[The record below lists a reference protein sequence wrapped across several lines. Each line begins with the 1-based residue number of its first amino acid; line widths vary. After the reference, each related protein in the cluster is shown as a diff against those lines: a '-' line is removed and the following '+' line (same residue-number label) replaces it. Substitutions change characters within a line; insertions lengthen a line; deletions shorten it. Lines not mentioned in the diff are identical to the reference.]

1 MSLIVALMSILVF
14 GTVVLG
20 LILSKINHFLTEHPR
35 LEKRIIGANIS
46 FFVVLSVFA
55 LIYLFSGSRAFA
67 EGAAGAAAAG
77 ASDSTGLGYLGAGL
91 ATGLA
96 TIGAGIGVGITGS
109 AGIGAISE
117 KPGML
122 GRTLIYV
129 GLAEG
134 IAIYGLIISIMIL
147 GRI

>member
-1 MSLIVALMSILVF
+1 MYIIISLMSILVF
-14 GTVVLG
+14 ATVVLG
-20 LILSKINHFLTEHPR
+20 IILNGKNSFLKAHPKM
-35 LEKRIIGANIS
+35 EKRIAGANIS
-46 FFVVLSVFA
+46 FFTILSVFA
-55 LIYLFSGSRAFA
+55 VIYIFTGNHAFA
-67 EGAAGAAAAG
+67 QSAAGAAG
-77 ASDSTGLGYLGAGL
+77 SIGSGSQGLGYLAAGL
-91 ATGLA
+91 STGLA